1 MVLDLDD
8 RESHGKPWNTYHI
21 MQSVPDVVVYP
32 LYVIITATSFTSSAA
47 AVFGALHLFFL
58 KQLCCWGVLLL
69 S

>member
-32 LYVIITATSFTSSAA
+32 L
-47 AVFGALHLFFL
+47 
-58 KQLCCWGVLLL
+58 
-69 S
+69 